1 MIGVIVTRVV
11 MARVIVAR
19 VIVTRVI
26 VTRVIVTGVVMTG
39 RLSVPM
45 MVAVAVTVAMV
56 MCFKEP
62 TDPRDGQAG
71 DQGT

>member
-1 MIGVIVTRVV
+1 MIGVIVTRV
-11 MARVIVAR
+11 IVA
-19 VIVTRVI
+19 
-26 VTRVIVTGVVMTG
+26 RVIVTGVVMTG
-39 RLSVPM
+39 SLSVPM
-45 MVAVAVTVAMV
+45 MVAVAVAMV

>member
-11 MARVIVAR
+11 VTRVVVAR
-19 VIVTRVI
+19 VVVAGM
-26 VTRVIVTGVVMTG
+26 VVTGS
-39 RLSVPM
+39 LSVPM
-45 MVAVAVTVAMV
+45 MVTVAVAMV

-62 TDPRDGQAG
+62 ADPRDGQSG

>member
-11 MARVIVAR
+11 MARVIV
-19 VIVTRVI
+19 
-26 VTRVIVTGVVMTG
+26 TRVIVTGVVMTG
-39 RLSVPM
+39 SLSVPM